1 MRRVRVGGIC
11 LRHRGAEERGG
22 DCLKYL
28 KRGGT
33 EKRGWEAKIFKRGG
47 KCVKGWVP

>member
-1 MRRVRVGGIC
+1 MLEASRGG
-11 LRHRGAEERGG
+11 REGG